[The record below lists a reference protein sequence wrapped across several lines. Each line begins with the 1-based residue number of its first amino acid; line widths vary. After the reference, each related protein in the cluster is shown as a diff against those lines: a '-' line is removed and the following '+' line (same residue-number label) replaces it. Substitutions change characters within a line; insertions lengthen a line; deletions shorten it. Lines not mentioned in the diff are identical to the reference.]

1 MHFSSKLLAL
11 AVAAEW
17 DFQTDSRRGLEPVTM
32 PLTTLASTA
41 IDQVLV
47 NREEVIQNCLKYLP
61 TDSALYFTDEG
72 DRILLAK
79 QRKYLSPAIRYL
91 NRHLLVNLEP
101 TTAVASKIQHDA
113 DTIAKFRAVLER
125 MVRRQQ
131 PFPPPPPRI
140 IYSVVL

>member
-1 MHFSSKLLAL
+1 
-11 AVAAEW
+11 
-17 DFQTDSRRGLEPVTM
+17 M
-32 PLTTLASTA
+32 PLMTLASTA

-61 TDSALYFTDEG
+61 TDSALYFTDEV

-113 DTIAKFRAVLER
+113 DTVAKFRAVLER
-125 MVRRQQ
+125 MVRCQQ
-131 PFPPPPPRI
+131 PLPPLPLNPPRNLSLVCRI
-140 IYSVVL
+140 TSVSPARRVW

>member
-1 MHFSSKLLAL
+1 
-11 AVAAEW
+11 
-17 DFQTDSRRGLEPVTM
+17 M
-32 PLTTLASTA
+32 PLMTLASTA

-113 DTIAKFRAVLER
+113 DTVAKFRAVLER

-131 PFPPPPPRI
+131 PFPPLPLNPPPHYLFAR
-140 IYSVVL
+140 L